1 MQIDLFTEAETT
13 WSSPDSIKPVLPAGM
28 GSLRVL
34 FAGEESQECTK
45 AFRLLGHEAF
55 SCDFKDCSGGKPEWH
70 IKGNMK
76 FAIAEHD
83 WDMVFFFT
91 DCTFITCSAEW
102 AYKGPPYHQKVKPG
116 TLVGKERIKARNN
129 ALQFICDILNLCER
143 KGIKKYGFEN
153 PVGVIPKR
161 IFRYYDEMTK
171 QRSWRV
177 FPSSLKTGMLEAS
190 QYIQPY
196 EFGDDASK
204 KTGLWLFGLPLLQPT
219 GYADFKRYKCKCGN
233 VFGAEYGKY
242 GCCETAAKP
251 LWGNQT
257 DSGQN
262 NISPCKNR
270 AELRSKTY
278 PGIASAM
285 AMQWGGNA
293 CR

>member
-1 MQIDLFTEAETT
+1 MNELQMPIDIRQPGMAQNAL
-13 WSSPDSIKPVLPAGM
+13 LPAGM

-55 SCDFKDCSGGKPEWH
+55 SCDLKDCSGGKPEWH
-70 IKGNMK
+70 IKGCMK
-76 FAIAEHD
+76 QAIRNND
-83 WDMVFFFT
+83 WDMVFFFP

-102 AYKGPPYHQKVKPG
+102 AYKEPPYHQKVKPG
-116 TLVGKERIKARNN
+116 TLVGKERIKARND
-129 ALQFICDILNLCER
+129 ALQFICDILNLCEQ
-143 KGIKKYGFEN
+143 KGIKMYGFEN

-161 IFRYYDEMTK
+161 IFRYYNETTK
-171 QRSWRV
+171 QRIWKV
-177 FPSSLKTGMLEAS
+177 FPSSLNAGGLEAS

-204 KTGLWLFGLPLLQPT
+204 KTGLWLFGLPLLQST
-219 GYADFKRYKCKCGN
+219 GYVDFKRYKCKCGN
-233 VFGAEYGKY
+233 VFSSEYGKY
-242 GCCETAAKP
+242 GCCPEYAAKP
-251 LWGNQT
+251 LFGNQT

-262 NISPCKNR
+262 NISPCENR

-278 PGIASAM
+278 PGIAAAM

-293 CR
+293 RR